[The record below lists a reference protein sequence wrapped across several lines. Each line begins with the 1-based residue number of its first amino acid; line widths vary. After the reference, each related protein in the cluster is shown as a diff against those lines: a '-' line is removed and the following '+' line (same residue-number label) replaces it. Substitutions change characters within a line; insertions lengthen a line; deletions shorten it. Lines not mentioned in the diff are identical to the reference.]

1 MGVLIFIALIF
12 VLIVLW
18 FYWNQTY
25 FKRHNIPYVQTN
37 IILGGLSDALLKK
50 CGFFE
55 NVARLYTRPEVKDAP
70 FFGFYI
76 FQRPALVIKDPE
88 LIKRIMIKDF
98 NSFSNRV
105 TASCKYFQGVL
116 MLSDYGQPDIPH
128 FHPFTLKNSAIKL
141 LKPI

>member
-1 MGVLIFIALIF
+1 MALLLGLAIVIFLIIS
-12 VLIVLW
+12 W
-18 FYWNQTY
+18 FFWQQTY

-37 IILGGLSDALLKK
+37 ILLGGLSDSLLKK

-55 NVARLYTRPEVKDAP
+55 NVMRLYSRPEVKDAP

-105 TASCKYFQGVL
+105 TASCE
-116 MLSDYGQPDIPH
+116 
-128 FHPFTLKNSAIKL
+128 
-141 LKPI
+141 